1 MKTKVYNCAK
11 KSFEKEVDLVDDI
24 FSSPINEDLIAQVYH
39 VYRSNQ
45 RKSPAHAK
53 GRGDVSGGGRK
64 PWKQKG
70 TGRARHGSIRS
81 PLWVG
86 GGVTF
91 SPTGVNWKRRVNKK
105 MVKLAIKQVLSGR
118 VADES
123 LVFVEMKD
131 VSNED
136 ARNCANNLLKSASA
150 VFISDDSKLRLAL
163 RNLDGVSVVSSK
175 DFNILDLINAGV
187 IVIDEG
193 CVNNIVKRLS

>member
-1 MKTKVYNCAK
+1 MKAKVFNCTKGD
-11 KSFEKEVDLVDDI
+11 FEREIDLIDNV
-24 FSSPINEDLIAQVYH
+24 FKLPVNQDLIAQVYY

-91 SPTGVNWKRRVNKK
+91 SPSGVNWKKKINKK
-105 MVKLAIKQVLSGR
+105 MVRLAIRQVLSGR
-118 VADES
+118 IADES
-123 LVFVEMKD
+123 LLFVEVKG
-131 VSNED
+131 VSNEN
-136 ARNCANNLLKSASA
+136 ARNCVSNLLKSASA
-150 VFISDDSKLRLAL
+150 VLISDDTNARLAL
-163 RNLDGVSVVSSK
+163 RNLDGIKVVSSK
-175 DFNILDLINAGV
+175 DFSILNLINAGLILIEAKSV
-187 IVIDEG
+187 D
-193 CVNNIVKRLS
+193 NIVKRLS